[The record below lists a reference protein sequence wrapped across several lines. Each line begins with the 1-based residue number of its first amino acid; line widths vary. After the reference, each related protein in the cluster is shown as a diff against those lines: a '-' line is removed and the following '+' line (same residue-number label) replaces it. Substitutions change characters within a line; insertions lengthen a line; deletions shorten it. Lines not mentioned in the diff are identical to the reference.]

1 MKEDAVK
8 INQEATARGI
18 TRLCHFTQSRKLA
31 HIICNP
37 RGIIATAELR
47 EVAPDLLDVTD
58 NERLDGYPDHI
69 SCSIE
74 FPNTWYLKKIKDQ
87 DPLFKEW
94 VVLFLKPSHLY
105 KDDTL
110 FCCRNA
116 SSQRGRLV
124 RGGYA
129 GFQSLFQQ
137 EITGARNQIFK
148 RTTEMLSCCP
158 TDDQAEVLVSGN
170 VPRED
175 IIGVGVC
182 SEGQAER
189 ENVRLC
195 LLQDAIPLKWIVVP
209 QIFTTEWSGLV
220 RSGRRPVERPY
231 YGKGTK

>member
-1 MKEDAVK
+1 MNEDAVK
-8 INQEATARGI
+8 IKREVAARGI

-31 HIICNP
+31 HIVCNP
-37 RGIIATAELR
+37 RGIMPTAELR
-47 EVAPDLLDVTD
+47 IVAPDLLDVTD
-58 NERLDGYPDHI
+58 NERLDGYTDHI

-74 FPNTWYLKKIKDQ
+74 FPNTWYLGKIKDQ
-87 DPLFKEW
+87 DPLFKDW
-94 VVLFLKPSHLY
+94 VVLFIKPSHLC

-129 GFQSLFQQ
+129 GFEGLFQPQ
-137 EITGARNQIFK
+137 ITGARGLTFK
-148 RTTEMLSCCP
+148 RTAEMLSCCP

-175 IIGVGVC
+175 IIGVAVC
-182 SEGQAER
+182 SEDQAKR
-189 ENVRLC
+189 ESVRLS
-195 LLQDAIPLKWIVVP
+195 LLRDAIPLNWIVVP

-220 RSGRRPVERPY
+220 RRGWRPVEKLY
-231 YGKGTK
+231 CEKGIM

>member
-1 MKEDAVK
+1 M
-8 INQEATARGI
+8 AT
-18 TRLCHFTQSRKLA
+18 T
-31 HIICNP
+31 
-37 RGIIATAELR
+37 ELR
-47 EVAPDLLDVTD
+47 AVAPDLLDVTD

-94 VVLFLKPSHLY
+94 VVLFIKPSHLC
-105 KDDTL
+105 KDNTL

-124 RGGYA
+124 VSGYS
-129 GFQSLFQQ
+129 GFQSLFKP
-137 EITGARNQIFK
+137 EIIGAKGLTFK
-148 RTTEMLSCCP
+148 RMPEMLPCCP

-182 SEGQAER
+182 SEEQAKRER
-189 ENVRLC
+189 LRLC
-195 LLQDAIPLKWIVVP
+195 LLKDAIPLNWVVVP
-209 QIFTTEWSGLV
+209 LIFNTEWSGLV
-220 RSGRRPVERPY
+220 RRGKRPVETLYRE
-231 YGKGTK
+231 KGTA